1 MSRQELEEKLSV
13 ELVEPPVV
21 VAYHPVTLL
30 ENTTAEFEHLLG
42 ALKGISQQLIFVYP
56 NADAGSRLLVARS
69 REFAEVRGNAS
80 VFVNL
85 DHQTFLSLL
94 ALSSAMVGNS
104 SSGIMESTSLNLPT
118 VNIGI
123 RQQGREHAGNVLDT
137 SADTDDI
144 ARTMQIALSPEF
156 RERVRGVPNPYGDG
170 CASER
175 ILQVLRDAV
184 LGFSLLMKAPLVV
197 S

>member
-1 MSRQELEEKLSV
+1 M
-13 ELVEPPVV
+13 
-21 VAYHPVTLL
+21 
-30 ENTTAEFEHLLG
+30 
-42 ALKGISQQLIFVYP
+42 YP

-69 REFAEVRGNAS
+69 REFAEVRGNAR

-94 ALSSAMVGNS
+94 AFSSAMVGNS

-123 RQQGREHAGNVLDT
+123 RQQGREHADNVLDA
-137 SADTDDI
+137 SADADDI
-144 ARTMQIALSPEF
+144 ARKMRIALSPEF
-156 RERVRGVPNPYGDG
+156 RERVRGVSNPYGDG

-175 ILQVLRDAV
+175 ILKVLREV
-184 LGFSLLMKAPLVV
+184 QLGPSLLMKAPLEV